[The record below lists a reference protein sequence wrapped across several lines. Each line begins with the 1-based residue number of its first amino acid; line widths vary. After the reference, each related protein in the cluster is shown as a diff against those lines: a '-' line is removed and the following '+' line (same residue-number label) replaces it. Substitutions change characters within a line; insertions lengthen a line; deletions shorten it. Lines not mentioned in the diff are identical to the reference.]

1 MELPLA
7 NPHLKA
13 WRRARAH
20 RRAESGFSLGWLFPL
35 AAVAAAGWMARTV
48 LLGFLA
54 VDDALAAGVT
64 GLAMRLGLVC
74 CGAMAI
80 FSYGALVRGEDRP
93 VLDPHPVDPGKLLP
107 YLLLRAGAERWAWP
121 LGVSA
126 LAWPLVFYG
135 QPVAFALIV
144 AVCFG
149 GWLVGLTLG
158 FPTYL
163 AAIWAAE
170 SPSLA
175 LVFEL
180 IRGTNPRL
188 QAALIYAPGAVL
200 ALGGVAVYAAASG
213 AGLVMVGQP
222 LGVVL
227 LVAPLILSA
236 LAWLPTPALAR
247 AYYFRTT
254 TLLAEV
260 DGMYAGMEDPEEA
273 RRVYLDWAV
282 KFTPASV
289 RSETLKELRHGW
301 RGLRSWVTGAWGAGL
316 VGAVAGW
323 SADPVAP
330 ARAALVAGAGMVLV
344 GAVAVRLSSTDPMWL
359 DRSLPVPSNRRLM
372 ARGFAVFGW
381 LQGAIVP
388 VAAVVGVR
396 QGGAVLGVIV
406 MLEGMALL
414 IAIVGAA
421 SSRMRAKGMLP
432 YVALGALAWAGLAG
446 VTGISGGLL
455 S

>member
-1 MELPLA
+1 
-7 NPHLKA
+7 
-13 WRRARAH
+13 
-20 RRAESGFSLGWLFPL
+20 
-35 AAVAAAGWMARTV
+35 MARTV

-54 VDDALAAGVT
+54 VEGSMDSSVDSALAVGVT
-64 GLAMRLGLVC
+64 GLALRLGLVC
-74 CGAMAI
+74 CAAMAI

-107 YLLLRAGAERWAWP
+107 YLLLRAGSERWSWP
-121 LGVSA
+121 LAVSL
-126 LAWPLVFYG
+126 LAWPLVYYG
-135 QPVAFALIV
+135 QPVAFAMIV

-175 LVFEL
+175 MVFEL

-200 ALGGVAVYAAASG
+200 AVGGLGVYAAASG
-213 AGLVMVGQP
+213 AGLVVAGQP
-222 LGVVL
+222 AGAAL
-227 LVAPLILSA
+227 LAVPLVLSA

-247 AYYFRTT
+247 AYHFRTT

-273 RRVYLDWAV
+273 QRVYLDWAV
-282 KFTPASV
+282 KFAPADT
-289 RSETLKELRHGW
+289 RSELLKELRHGW

-323 SADPVAP
+323 SSDPAAP
-330 ARAALVAGAGMVLV
+330 ERAALVAGAGMVLV
-344 GAVAVRLSSTDPMWL
+344 GAVAVRLSATDPLWL
-359 DRSLPVPSNRRLM
+359 DRSLPVPSGRRLL
-372 ARGFAVFGW
+372 ARGIAVFGW

-396 QGGAVLGVIV
+396 QGGAVFGVV
-406 MLEGMALL
+406 LLLEGAALL
-414 IAIVGAA
+414 VAALGAA
-421 SSRMRAKGMLP
+421 SSRLRARGMVP
-432 YVALGALAWAGLAG
+432 YVAMAALLWAGLAG